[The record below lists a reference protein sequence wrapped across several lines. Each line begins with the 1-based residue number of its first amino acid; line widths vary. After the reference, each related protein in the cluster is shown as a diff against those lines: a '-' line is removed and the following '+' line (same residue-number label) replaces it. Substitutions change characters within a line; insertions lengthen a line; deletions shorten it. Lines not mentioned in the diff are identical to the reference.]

1 MNNRKRVFWSLMLT
15 LTIILPIANG
25 QPSNPFASSQAMD
38 TMSEG
43 SVTGGMQST
52 QYIDRARQLGIAP
65 QPQQQTTRYPVEG
78 KQGPVFDEMAMM
90 EMGMG
95 RTRGG
100 RTPGQPVATPIPT
113 PKQVR
118 VLTGSRVQCAISG
131 EILEDIVYRDVP
143 EWEKDNY
150 YDDGSH
156 GDAEAGDGTYTNIT
170 VRNDVMSPAS
180 HVVLQRL
187 LTLMENIE
195 GMEPM
200 DFYRLNVVS
209 SEPLSSLPK
218 QIDEEQDRDMKLN
231 EWNDRFLRM
240 FRVRE
245 NDPQSEFYPL
255 YVPPPPAHPNVP
267 LPPGFQP
274 VIKAT
279 PTPAAGQMGY
289 EMGVMGEGT
298 GGHMGNYYRRGR
310 AGVVEGEGF
319 K

>member
-1 MNNRKRVFWSLMLT
+1 MNNKKRVFWCVLLT

-25 QPSNPFASSQAMD
+25 QPSNPFASPQAMD

-43 SVTGGMQST
+43 SVTGGVST
-52 QYIDRARQLGIAP
+52 SYIDRARQVGIAP
-65 QPQQQTTRYPVEG
+65 KAQQKAPAQSKGE
-78 KQGPVFDEMAMM
+78 FDEMAMM
-90 EMGMG
+90 EMGM
-95 RTRGG
+95 TRAPRGS
-100 RTPGQPVATPIPT
+100 RANAQQPMATPIPT
-113 PKQVR
+113 PKQIR
-118 VLTGSRVQCAISG
+118 VLTGSRVQCAVSG

-150 YDDGSH
+150 FDDGTH

-170 VRNDVMSPAS
+170 IRNDVMSPTS

-187 LTLMENIE
+187 LTLTENIE

-200 DFYRLNVVS
+200 DFYRLNVVT
-209 SEPLSSLPK
+209 SEPLSTLPK
-218 QIDEEQDRDMKLN
+218 QIDEEQDRDMKMS

-267 LPPGFQP
+267 LPSGFQP
-274 VIKAT
+274 ALKAT
-279 PTPAAGQMGY
+279 PTPAMGQMGY
-289 EMGVMGEGT
+289 GMGIEGEGM

-310 AGVVEGEGF
+310 TGMEGGEGF